1 MMERNRAMRIS
12 LLTTQAFSVAVSVA
26 ALVLPSAPADDWPC
40 WRGPARN
47 GISAEA
53 GWLDRWPA
61 EGPRVLWKAAVG
73 TGFSTF
79 AVAGGRAFT
88 LGNDDNT
95 DTVFCLDAETGKV
108 LWSHAY
114 PSDLGDKFFEGG
126 PTATPTVDGGR
137 VYTIGRWG
145 DAFCFEAATGK
156 VVWSK
161 NLVQEIGL
169 PAPGW
174 GLSGSPVVHGDLL
187 LLNAGDGG
195 LAIEKAT
202 GKVTWKSAAKE
213 PGYSTPL
220 VVRFGDAERMLLG
233 SGRSYVAVDPRTGR
247 EAWRM
252 KWVTQYGC
260 NAADPVVDGD
270 RVFLSTGYGKGAAL
284 LKSGAG
290 EPEVVWQGK
299 VMRTQMNPCV
309 LLGGF
314 LYGVDGDAGQK
325 AALKCVDFATG
336 AEKWAQEG
344 FGNGAVMAADGKL
357 IALSGKGELMVAP
370 VSPDGFQP
378 AARAQVLGGK
388 CWTVPVLAN
397 GRIYCRNAAGDVVC
411 LDVKKP

>member
-1 MMERNRAMRIS
+1 MEPMLRMTASRIVLFVS
-12 LLTTQAFSVAVSVA
+12 LTALPA
-26 ALVLPSAPADDWPC
+26 ANAADWPC
-40 WRGPARN
+40 WRGPSHD
-47 GISAEA
+47 GVSAET
-53 GWLDRWPA
+53 GWLDRWPDG
-61 EGPRVLWKAAVG
+61 GPRVLWKASVG
-73 TGFSTF
+73 TGFSSF
-79 AVAGGRAFT
+79 AVAGGRVYT
-88 LGNDDNT
+88 IGNEDNT
-95 DTVFCLDAETGKV
+95 DTVFCLDAATGKT

-126 PTATPTVDGGR
+126 PTSTPTVDGER

-161 NLVQEIGL
+161 NVCQETGL

-174 GLSGSPVVHGDLL
+174 GLAGSPVVHGDLL

-195 LAIEKAT
+195 LALEKAT
-202 GKVTWKSAAKE
+202 GKVAWKSAAKE

-233 SGRSYVAVDPRTGR
+233 SGKSYVAVDPKTGA
-247 EAWRM
+247 EAWRV

-260 NAADPVVDGD
+260 NAADPVVDGG

-284 LKSGAG
+284 LKPGAG

-309 LLGGF
+309 LVGGF
-314 LYGVDGDAGQK
+314 LFGADGDAGQK
-325 AALKCVDFATG
+325 GSLKCVELATG
-336 AEKWAQEG
+336 TEKWAKEG
-344 FGNGAVMAADGKL
+344 FGPGAVTVADGRL
-357 IALSGKGELMVAP
+357 IALSEKGELSVAP
-370 VSPDGFQP
+370 ASPEGFQP
-378 AARAQVLGGK
+378 TARAQVLGGK

-397 GRIYCRNAAGDVVC
+397 GRICCRNAAGDVVC